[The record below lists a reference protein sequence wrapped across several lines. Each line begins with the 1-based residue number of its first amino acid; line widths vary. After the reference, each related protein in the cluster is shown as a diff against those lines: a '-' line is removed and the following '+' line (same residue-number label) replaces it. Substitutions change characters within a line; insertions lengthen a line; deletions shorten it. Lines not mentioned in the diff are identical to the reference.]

1 MLARARV
8 PEEGAGCRFRIAQ
21 YLPALEAAGIQVTIS
36 PFFTRESFQLV
47 CRKGHHVRK
56 ALLFAR
62 RALARLH
69 SLSLRREYDIIYI
82 YREAF
87 PVGPPV
93 IETLLAQTPGVAI
106 VYDFDDAVYLPNT
119 SDANRAIAALK
130 WPGKVKSIV
139 GRCDGV
145 IAGNEYLAAW
155 ARQYSDA
162 VRVIPTCVDT
172 TKFVPRSDVG
182 RVLSDPAQNVA
193 QTFRPASDVAQAF
206 RPASDVAQTF
216 RPASDV
222 AQAFRPASD
231 PAPPV
236 VGWIGTPTTVP
247 YLLSLQSI
255 FQDVA
260 RAHPFVLRVCGAG
273 ADVTIPGVAVDNVR
287 WTLDGEISLFNT
299 CDIGVYPLSD
309 DEWARGKCG
318 FKAIQFMACG
328 VPVVAA
334 PVGVNREIIQDGA
347 NGLLAST
354 PAEWIEKLGRLLSNA
369 SLRTE
374 LGAAGRRTIEAGYSL
389 TANAPKMVTAVHD
402 AVERARRRA
411 GAPATVAT

>member
-1 MLARARV
+1 MLALSPV

-21 YLPALEAAGIQVTIS
+21 YVPALEAAGIQVTIS
-36 PFFTRESFQLV
+36 PFFTREFFELV
-47 CRKGHHVRK
+47 YRKGHHVRK
-56 ALLFAR
+56 AVLFAQ
-62 RALARLH
+62 RALKRLH
-69 SLSLRREYDIIYI
+69 LLSLRRQFDILYI

-87 PVGPPV
+87 PVGPAV
-93 IETLLAQTPGVAI
+93 IETLLARTPGVAI

-139 GRCDGV
+139 GRSDGV

-155 ARQYSDA
+155 ARQHSDA

-172 TKFVPRSDVG
+172 EKFVPRLPAEARDPRAKAGGFQPSD
-182 RVLSDPAQNVA
+182 
-193 QTFRPASDVAQAF
+193 
-206 RPASDVAQTF
+206 
-216 RPASDV
+216 
-222 AQAFRPASD
+222 
-231 PAPPV
+231 PV

-255 FQDVA
+255 LQEVA
-260 RAHPFVLRVCGAG
+260 RAHRFVLRVCGAG
-273 ADVTIPGVAVDNVR
+273 ADVRIPGVKVDNVP
-287 WTLDGEISLFNT
+287 WTLDAEVSLFNT
-299 CDIGVYPLSD
+299 CDVGVYPLSD
-309 DEWARGKCG
+309 DEWSRGKCG

-334 PVGVNREIIQDGA
+334 PVGVNREIIHDAA

-369 SLRTE
+369 SLRAG
-374 LGAAGRRTIEAGYSL
+374 LGAAGRQTIEAQYSL
-389 TANAPKMVTAVHD
+389 KANAPKMVTAINE
-402 AVERARRRA
+402 AVASARHRAA
-411 GAPATVAT
+411 AHASVATL

>member
-1 MLARARV
+1 VNTLRMLALSPV

-21 YLPALEAAGIQVTIS
+21 YVPALEAAGIHVTIS
-36 PFFTRESFQLV
+36 PFFTREFFELV
-47 CRKGHHVRK
+47 YRKGHYVRK
-56 ALLFAR
+56 AVLFAR
-62 RALARLH
+62 RALDRLH
-69 SLSLRREYDIIYI
+69 SLSLRREYDILYI

-87 PVGPPV
+87 PVGPP
-93 IETLLAQTPGVAI
+93 ILETLLARTPGVAV

-139 GRCDGV
+139 GRSDGV

-172 TKFVPRSDVG
+172 TKFVPRPGGAAVSRGV
-182 RVLSDPAQNVA
+182 RLQP
-193 QTFRPASDVAQAF
+193 
-206 RPASDVAQTF
+206 
-216 RPASDV
+216 
-222 AQAFRPASD
+222 D
-231 PAPPV
+231 PAPARGVRLQPDPII
-236 VGWIGTPTTVP
+236 GWIGTPTTVP

-255 FQDVA
+255 FQEVA
-260 RAHPFVLRVCGAG
+260 RTHPFVLRVCGAG
-273 ADVTIPGVAVDNVR
+273 ADVRISGVKVDNVP
-287 WTLDGEISLFNT
+287 WTLDGEVALFNT
-299 CDIGVYPLSD
+299 CDVGVYPLSD

-334 PVGVNREIIQDGA
+334 PVGVNGEIIQDGA

-354 PAEWIEKLGRLLSNA
+354 PAEWIDKLGRLLSSA
-369 SLRTE
+369 PLRAA
-374 LGAAGRRTIEAGYSL
+374 LGAAGRRTIEAEYSL
-389 TANAPKMVTAVHD
+389 KANAPKMVTAINEAVASARHRATGD
-402 AVERARRRA
+402 ARVAV
-411 GAPATVAT
+411 GAPRQ

>member
-1 MLARARV
+1 MTELRMLALSPV

-21 YLPALEAAGIQVTIS
+21 YVPTLEAAGIQVTIS
-36 PFFTRESFQLV
+36 PFFTREFFELV
-47 CRKGHHVRK
+47 YRKGHHVRK

-69 SLSLRREYDIIYI
+69 LLSLRRRYDILYI

-87 PVGPPV
+87 PVGPALL
-93 IETLLAQTPGVAI
+93 EALLARTPGVAI

-139 GRCDGV
+139 RRSDCV

-172 TKFVPRSDVG
+172 DKFVPRPDVG
-182 RVLSDPAQNVA
+182 RVLSDPAS
-193 QTFRPASDVAQAF
+193 RPHVG
-206 RPASDVAQTF
+206 RVLL
-216 RPASDV
+216 
-222 AQAFRPASD
+222 D
-231 PAPPV
+231 PARPI

-247 YLLSLQSI
+247 YLLSLRSI
-255 FQDVA
+255 LQDVA
-260 RAHPFVLRVCGAG
+260 RTHRFVLRVCGAG
-273 ADVTIPGVAVDNVR
+273 ADLRIPGVTVENVP
-287 WTLDGEISLFNT
+287 WALDAEVSLFNT
-299 CDIGVYPLSD
+299 CDVGVYPLSD

-328 VPVVAA
+328 VPVVSAR
-334 PVGVNREIIQDGA
+334 VGVNREIIQDGT
-347 NGLLAST
+347 NGLRA
-354 PAEWIEKLGRLLSNA
+354 RH
-369 SLRTE
+369 R
-374 LGAAGRRTIEAGYSL
+374 AAGDAR
-389 TANAPKMVTAVHD
+389 VAV
-402 AVERARRRA
+402 
-411 GAPATVAT
+411 GAPRP

>member
-1 MLARARV
+1 MNTLRMLALSPV

-21 YLPALEAAGIQVTIS
+21 YVPALATAGIDVTIS
-36 PFFTRESFQLV
+36 PFFTREFFELV
-47 CRKGHHVRK
+47 YRKGQYFRK
-56 ALLFAR
+56 ASLFAR
-62 RALARLH
+62 RALDRLH
-69 SLSLRREYDIIYI
+69 SLSLRRRYDIIYI

-87 PVGPPV
+87 PVGPAV
-93 IETLLAQTPGVAI
+93 IETLLAQTPGVAML
-106 VYDFDDAVYLPNT
+106 YDFDDAVYLPNT
-119 SDANRAIAALK
+119 SDANRAIAVLK
-130 WPGKVKSIV
+130 WPRKVKSIV
-139 GRCDGV
+139 SRSDGV

-182 RVLSDPAQNVA
+182 RVRPPSDVGRVLSDPASRSAVG
-193 QTFRPASDVAQAF
+193 RVLL
-206 RPASDVAQTF
+206 
-216 RPASDV
+216 
-222 AQAFRPASD
+222 D
-231 PAPPV
+231 PALPV

-273 ADVTIPGVAVDNVR
+273 ADVTIPGVKVDNVR
-287 WTLDGEISLFNT
+287 WTLDAEVSLFNT
-299 CDIGVYPLSD
+299 CDVGVYPLSD

-347 NGLLAST
+347 SGLLAST

-369 SLRTE
+369 PLRAD

-389 TANAPKMVTAVHD
+389 TANAPKMVTAIHD
-402 AVERARRRA
+402 AVERARHRA
-411 GAPATVAT
+411 SARAPVPTL

>member
-1 MLARARV
+1 MLALSPV

-21 YLPALEAAGIQVTIS
+21 YVPALEAAGIDVTIS
-36 PFFTRESFQLV
+36 PFFTREFFELV
-47 CRKGHHVRK
+47 YRKGHYVRK

-62 RALARLH
+62 RALDRLH
-69 SLSLRREYDIIYI
+69 SLSLRRDYDILYI

-87 PVGPPV
+87 PVGPA
-93 IETLLAQTPGVAI
+93 ILETLLARTPGVAV

-139 GRCDGV
+139 GRSDGV

-172 TKFVPRSDVG
+172 TKFVPRTDVVDS
-182 RVLSDPAQNVA
+182 RTNVDLR
-193 QTFRPASDVAQAF
+193 TNVAQAF
-206 RPASDVAQTF
+206 RPAS
-216 RPASDV
+216 
-222 AQAFRPASD
+222 
-231 PAPPV
+231 APPI

-247 YLLSLQSI
+247 YLLSLQRV
-255 FQDVA
+255 FQEVA
-260 RAHPFVLRVCGAG
+260 RTHPFVLRVCGAG
-273 ADVTIPGVAVDNVR
+273 ADVQIPGVQVDNVP
-287 WTLDGEISLFNT
+287 WTLDAEVSLFNT
-299 CDIGVYPLSD
+299 CDAGVYPLSD
-309 DEWARGKCG
+309 DEWARGKSG

-334 PVGVNREIIQDGA
+334 PVGVNREIIQDGT

-354 PAEWIEKLGRLLSNA
+354 PAEWIDKLGRLLSNA
-369 SLRTE
+369 SLRAE
-374 LGAAGRRTIEAGYSL
+374 LGAAGRRTIEAEYSL
-389 TANAPKMVTAVHD
+389 RANAPKMVTAINE
-402 AVERARRRA
+402 AVASARRRA
-411 GAPATVAT
+411 AAPARVATL